1 MAFRDIHLPTL
12 HRRQSVILTE
22 ARRWNVLDAG
32 RRWGKTQLGI
42 DLAVDPMLDGLP
54 VAWFSLSYKNLSE
67 VWRAITETLAPIT
80 TRRLEQEHRIETLT
94 RGSFEAWSWK
104 DINLVRGR
112 KYARVLIDEA
122 AYIDNLIEDFR
133 AAVRPLLADY
143 RGDAWFMSSPNGH
156 NDFEMLYEQGQ
167 SAAHPSWQ
175 SWQCK
180 SEENPFI
187 HPDEFREMRSDLGP
201 RLAEQEMD
209 ALFVDAADV
218 DRFLPSMTLWDA
230 CQEPLPPLT
239 IRQPMVLALDAGD
252 TDDTFSVVGMTR
264 HPDDRSR
271 LAVRH
276 CQVYEPQDGK
286 PLDQAAIEGDIVKL
300 CEDFN
305 VVNVAFD
312 RYQLRYMTQR
322 LEQRGIPVEEFSQA
336 GPRLEADKQWRD
348 TIASRGMAHDG
359 DAVLRAH
366 VANADKKTDPKTGH
380 MRIVKRRQDLKIDAC
395 VAASMASARALSLN
409 LW

>member
-1 MAFRDIHLPTL
+1 L
-12 HRRQSVILTE
+12 
-22 ARRWNVLDAG
+22 
-32 RRWGKTQLGI
+32 
-42 DLAVDPMLDGLP
+42 LDGLP

-67 VWRAITETLAPIT
+67 VWRAISDVLAPIT
-80 TRRLEQEHRIETLT
+80 TRRSEQEHRIETLT

-156 NDFEMLYEQGQ
+156 NDFETLYDQGQ
-167 SAAHPSWQ
+167 SAAHPAWQ
-175 SWQCK
+175 SWRCK

-187 HPDEFREMRSDLGP
+187 HPDEFREMRVDLGP

-230 CQEPLPPLT
+230 CQEALPPLT
-239 IRQPMVLALDAGD
+239 IRQPMVLAMDAGD
-252 TDDTFSVVGMTR
+252 TDDTFAVVGMTR
-264 HPDDRSR
+264 HPDDRTR

-276 CQVYEPQDGK
+276 CRVYVPQDGK
-286 PLDQAAIEGDIVKL
+286 PLDQGVIEGDIVKL

-348 TIASRGMAHDG
+348 TIASRGVAHDG
-359 DAVLRAH
+359 DPVLRAH

-395 VAASMASARALSLN
+395 VSSSMSCSRALFLN

>member
-1 MAFRDIHLPTL
+1 MATREIHLPVL
-12 HRRQSVILTE
+12 HQRQRVILTE
-22 ARRWNVLDAG
+22 ARRWNVLCAG

-67 VWRAITETLAPIT
+67 VWRSITDTLASIT

-112 KYARVLIDEA
+112 KYARVLVDEA

-156 NDFEMLYEQGQ
+156 NDFETLYEQGQ
-167 SAAHPSWQ
+167 SAAHPAWQ
-175 SWQCK
+175 SWRCK

-187 HPDEFREMRSDLGP
+187 HPDEFCEMRVDLGP

-230 CQEPLPPLT
+230 CQEVLPPLT
-239 IRQPMVLALDAGD
+239 IRQPMVLAMDAGD
-252 TDDTFSVVGMTR
+252 TDDTFAVVGVTR
-264 HPDDRSR
+264 HPDDRTR
-271 LAVRH
+271 LAVRY
-276 CQVYEPQDGK
+276 CRVYEPHGT
-286 PLDQAAIEGDIVKL
+286 PLDQGVIEGDIIRL
-300 CEDFN
+300 WQDFN
-305 VVNVAFD
+305 VVHIAFD
-312 RYQLRYMTQR
+312 KYQLRYLSQR
-322 LEQRGIPVEEFSQA
+322 LEQRGIPIEEFSQA
-336 GPRLEADKQWRD
+336 GPRLEADKQTLD
-348 TIASRGMAHDG
+348 LVVSRSLAHDG
-359 DAVLRAH
+359 DVVLRQH
-366 VANADKKTDPKTGH
+366 IANADKKTDAMTKRI
-380 MRIVKRRQDLKIDAC
+380 RIVKRRQDLKIDAC
-395 VAASMASARALSLN
+395 VALSMATARALELN